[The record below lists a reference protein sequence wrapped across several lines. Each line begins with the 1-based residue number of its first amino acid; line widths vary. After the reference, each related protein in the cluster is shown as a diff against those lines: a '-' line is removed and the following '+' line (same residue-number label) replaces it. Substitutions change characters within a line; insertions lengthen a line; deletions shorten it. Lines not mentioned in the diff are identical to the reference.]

1 MRHDTFWRLLP
12 WLLVLGLCVLC
23 DVRCS
28 TPQLRQQA
36 AEQITQNER
45 AAAIVDAWL
54 PAGPDRDTVK
64 AALKNSSQVIKEQ
77 SGAIVEAEQK
87 AEKAKSDAEKWQRL
101 VWVFRAIVLAAMI
114 AAALYLWRKL
124 KG

>member
-1 MRHDTFWRLLP
+1 MRHDHLGRLLP
-12 WLLVLGLCVLC
+12 WVLVLGLCVLC

-36 AEQITQNER
+36 AEQITENER

-54 PAGPDRDTVK
+54 PAGPDRDAVK
-64 AALKNSSQVIKEQ
+64 AALSRSSQVIKEQ

-87 AEKAKSDAEKWQRL
+87 ANEAEEAAKKWQRL
-101 VWVFRAIVLAAMI
+101 VWAIRAAILAAMI
-114 AAALYLWRKL
+114 AAGLYLWRKFR
-124 KG
+124 G

>member
-36 AEQITQNER
+36 AEQVSENER
-45 AAAIVDAWL
+45 ASSIVDAWL
-54 PAGPDRDTVK
+54 PAGPDRDAVK
-64 AALKNSSQVIKEQ
+64 AALKNSSHVIKEQ

-101 VWVFRAIVLAAMI
+101 VWAIRAAVLAAMI
-114 AAALYLWRKL
+114 AGAFYLWRKL